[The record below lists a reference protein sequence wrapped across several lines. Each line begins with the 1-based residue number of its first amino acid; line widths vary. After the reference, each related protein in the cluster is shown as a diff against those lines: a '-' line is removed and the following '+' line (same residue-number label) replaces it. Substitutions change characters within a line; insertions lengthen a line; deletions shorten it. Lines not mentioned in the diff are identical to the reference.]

1 MGHGGVLMKGFSI
14 ELQCPDQGF
23 ERYTVKVT
31 RRFNIPSD
39 EIKPCFRTRPAY
51 ELSGVLV
58 GRDVDEARVQ
68 SYIID
73 YLRERGL
80 YERLIRFKPV

>member
-1 MGHGGVLMKGFSI
+1 MGHGGAAVKGLSI
-14 ELQCPDQGF
+14 ELKSSGQGL

-39 EIKPCFRTRPAY
+39 EIKPCFRTRPAH
-51 ELSGVLV
+51 ELSAVLV
-58 GRDVDEARVQ
+58 GRYVDEERVQ
-68 SYIID
+68 NYIIN

-80 YERLIRFKPV
+80 YERLVKFKPV